1 MGSFSTSVTE
11 TELLTVF
18 VNERPLRVQPG
29 TTALGAV
36 RLFDP
41 ALAQGIASGRGFLT
55 DGRGIRLAHED
66 PLTGGAIIRAAIS
79 ARQSREGA

>member
-1 MGSFSTSVTE
+1 MTE

-36 RLFDP
+36 RLLDAP
-41 ALAQGIASGRGFLT
+41 LADGIASGRGFLT
-55 DGRGIRLAHED
+55 DGRGIRLGPED
-66 PLTGGAIIRAAIS
+66 PLTAGAIIRAAIS
-79 ARQSREGA
+79 ARQPTEGA